1 MTSLIERVS
10 GPLRRLRRHDED
22 DPDTRFDNRLIAPM
36 ILGAMLNPINS
47 SIIAVSL
54 APIGVAF
61 GAPPAETTWL
71 VSSLYLATSIGQPVV
86 GKLVDSFGPRRLFMI
101 GTALVGIAGLMG
113 LFAPNLGVLIAA
125 RVVLGFGTCAGYP
138 TSMYLI
144 RSEGRRTG
152 RDSPQI
158 VLTVLSMATQTVLAI
173 GPTLG
178 GVLMSAGGWRA
189 TFAVNIPLSIVALI
203 LGALRIPRN
212 TALQE
217 DHRTDRPVRIDVAGI
232 LLFAVMIIALM
243 LFLIDIRPDHWYLP
257 VIAVLAGAA
266 FAVRELRTDEPFI
279 DLRVLGGNVPLMATY
294 LRALLAMTV
303 SYSMIYGFTQW
314 LEDGRG
320 LSPTVAG
327 LVLLPLFVL
336 GIIAAAVVG
345 RRKEIR
351 GKLVVAAVALLVA
364 CVLIMVMPS
373 DAPIWL
379 LLLITAVAGVNNGL
393 TSLANQNAVYYQ
405 ADPERI
411 AASAGLLRTFS
422 YLGSMAAS
430 AGQGALLRPTASTP
444 AMHELSIFML
454 IFAGLFLIMSVA
466 DRSLSRVTTAS

>member
-1 MTSLIERVS
+1 MSSLITRVA
-10 GPLRRLRRHDED
+10 GPLRRLRQHDESD
-22 DPDTRFDNRLIAPM
+22 FDYRLIAPM

-54 APIGVAF
+54 VPIGIAF

-86 GKLVDSFGPRRLFMI
+86 GKLVDSFGPRRLFLI
-101 GTALVGIAGLMG
+101 GTALVGIAGVMG

-125 RVVLGFGTCAGYP
+125 RVVLGLGTCAGYP

-158 VLTVLSMATQTVLAI
+158 VLTILSMATQTVLAI

-189 TFAVNIPLSIVALI
+189 TFAVNIPLSVAALI
-203 LGALRIPRN
+203 LGVLRIPKH

-217 DHRTDRPVRIDVAGI
+217 EHQHRRPPRIDLTGI
-232 LLFAVMIIALM
+232 GLFAAMIIALM
-243 LFLIDIRPDHWYLP
+243 LFLIDISSRLWYLP
-257 VIAVLAGAA
+257 VIAILAGGG
-266 FAVRELRTDEPFI
+266 FALRELRTGDPFI
-279 DLRVLGGNVPLMATY
+279 DLRVLRGNAPLMASY
-294 LRALLAMTV
+294 LRALLAATV
-303 SYSMIYGFTQW
+303 SYAMIYGFTQW

-320 LSPTVAG
+320 LTPTISG
-327 LVLLPLFVL
+327 IVLLPLFVA
-336 GIIAAAVVG
+336 GIAAAAVVG

-351 GKLVVAAVALLVA
+351 GKLVVAAVALLIA
-364 CVLIMVMPS
+364 CVLILFVRS
-373 DAPIWL
+373 DAPIWVL
-379 LLLITAVAGVNNGL
+379 MVITGVAGVNNGL

-405 ADPERI
+405 AEPERI

-444 AMHELSIFML
+444 AMHQLAIFML
-454 IFAGLFLIMSVA
+454 IFAGLFLIMSLA

>member
-1 MTSLIERVS
+1 MASLIARVA

-22 DPDTRFDNRLIAPM
+22 DFDNRLIAPM

-54 APIGVAF
+54 VPIGVAF

-86 GKLVDSFGPRRLFMI
+86 GKLVDSYGPRRLFMI
-101 GTALVGIAGLMG
+101 GTALVGIAGVMG
-113 LFAPNLGVLIAA
+113 LLAPNLGVLIAA

-144 RSEGRRTG
+144 RSEGKRTG

-178 GVLMSAGGWRA
+178 GVLMSVGGWRA
-189 TFAVNIPLSIVALI
+189 TFAVNIPLAIAALI
-203 LGALRIPRN
+203 LGARRIPRE
-212 TALQE
+212 TALQD
-217 DHRTDRPVRIDVAGI
+217 DHRTDRPVRIDIAGI
-232 LLFAVMIIALM
+232 VLFAVMIIALM
-243 LFLIDIRPDHWYLP
+243 LFLIDIRPDYWYLP
-257 VIAVLAGAA
+257 GISVLAGAGFA
-266 FAVRELRTDEPFI
+266 FRELRTAEPFI
-279 DLRVLGGNVPLMATY
+279 DLRLFAGNLPLMATY

-327 LVLLPLFVL
+327 VVLLPLFVL

-351 GKLVVAAVALLVA
+351 GKLVVAAIALLIA

-405 ADPERI
+405 AEPERI

-430 AGQGALLRPTASTP
+430 AGQGALLKPTASTP
-444 AMHELSIFML
+444 AVHELAIFML

-466 DRSLSRVTTAS
+466 DRSLPRVATAT

>member
-1 MTSLIERVS
+1 MASLIERVS
-10 GPLRRLRRHDED
+10 GPLRRLRRHGED
-22 DPDTRFDNRLIAPM
+22 DFDNRLIAPM

-54 APIGVAF
+54 VPIGIAF

-71 VSSLYLATSIGQPVV
+71 VSSLYLATSIGQPVM

-158 VLTVLSMATQTVLAI
+158 VLTLLSMATQTVLAI

-178 GVLMSAGGWRA
+178 GVLMSVGGWRA
-189 TFAVNIPLSIVALI
+189 TFAINIPLSITALI
-203 LGALRIPRN
+203 LGALRVPKH

-217 DHRTDRPVRIDVAGI
+217 DHRNDGPIRIDLPGI

-243 LFLIDIRPDHWYLP
+243 LFLIDIRPDYWYLP

-266 FAVRELRTDEPFI
+266 FALRELRTAEPFI
-279 DLRVLGGNVPLMATY
+279 DLRVLAGNVPLMATY

-314 LEDGRG
+314 LEDGRR

-327 LVLLPLFVL
+327 VVLLPLFVL

-351 GKLVVAAVALLVA
+351 GKLVVAAVALLIA
-364 CVLIMVMPS
+364 CVLIMMMPS
-373 DAPIWL
+373 DAPLWL

-405 ADPERI
+405 AEPERI

-430 AGQGALLRPTASTP
+430 AGQGALLKPTATTT
-444 AMHELSIFML
+444 AMHQLSIFML

-466 DRSLSRVTTAS
+466 DRSLSRVAAAS